1 MSFDFRSPAGRRLS
15 QFTLIHVGTALTVV
29 PVTSVLNRVMI
40 AEMGLSSTLV
50 AFLVTLPYLLSPLQ
64 IWFGAVMDRQVAG
77 GGRFVP
83 WTRLGGLLATVG
95 ASLMA
100 FTVFLIPEGP
110 VLGLAATAVVFL
122 LWGVGINL
130 SSVAY
135 LALLSAQADAQER
148 SRTVGVMFTA
158 MIAASIGTGL
168 FLSSQ
173 LETYSQAR
181 LTVVLIAVPVIALV
195 LVLLGGL
202 GLEGPST
209 STEGKV
215 QERTSPGL
223 LLRSLRDNPV
233 ARRFFGYLMLVLI
246 CIHTQDVLLEPF
258 GAEVL
263 GMPVAATSRLVSIWG
278 AGFLVTMLGGIPLV
292 RRYGERAVSGAGS
305 CLAAAA
311 FLLISGSGLLG
322 QPYLFMGSVLLLGLG
337 GGLMTQSNLAF
348 MLRMTVP
355 RARALYIGTWSV
367 ANFLGQAM
375 IFVPVSLGE
384 SLRLLSG
391 SAWLGYAAV
400 FVLEGVGIIGAIFL
414 LRSIRVEAFQ
424 RKANEQLPDP
434 PAKQAEPV
442 GVPLG

>member
-1 MSFDFRSPAGRRLS
+1 MFDIRSSSGRRLL

-64 IWFGAVMDRQVAG
+64 IWFGALMDRQTAV
-77 GGRFVP
+77 GGRFVT
-83 WTRLGGLLATVG
+83 WIRLGGLMAAVG

-100 FTVFLIPEGP
+100 FTVFLIPESLFTGF
-110 VLGLAATAVVFL
+110 AATVVVFL
-122 LWGVGINL
+122 VWGVGINL

-135 LALLSAQADAQER
+135 LALLSARADPQER

-158 MIAASIGTGL
+158 MIAASIGTGI

-173 LETYSQAR
+173 MEPYSQER
-181 LTVVLIAVPVIALV
+181 LGVLLLVVPAVALV
-195 LVLLGGL
+195 LVLLGAL
-202 GLEGPST
+202 HLEQPSGSPT
-209 STEGKV
+209 ADR
-215 QERTSPGL
+215 QPPQAPPGL
-223 LLRSLRDNPV
+223 LLRSLKDNPV
-233 ARRFFGYLMLVLI
+233 GLRYFAYLMLVLL

-263 GMPVAATSRLVSIWG
+263 GMSVSDTSRLVSIWG
-278 AGFLVTMLGGIPLV
+278 AGFLITMLAGIPLV

-322 QPYLFMGSVLLLGLG
+322 QTYLFMGSVLVLGLG
-337 GGLMTQSNLAF
+337 GGLMTQSNLTF

-367 ANFLGQAM
+367 ATFLAQAM
-375 IFVPVSLGE
+375 IFVPVGLGE
-384 SLRLLSG
+384 FIELLSG
-391 SAWLGYAAV
+391 SPWLGYAAV
-400 FVLEGVGIIGAIFL
+400 FLLEGAGIIGAIFM
-414 LRSIRVEAFQ
+414 LRSIRIESFQ
-424 RKANEQLPDP
+424 RKANEQLPDL
-434 PAKQAEPV
+434 PAAEPV
-442 GVPLG
+442 GVSLG

>member
-1 MSFDFRSPAGRRLS
+1 MFDFRSSAGRRLS

-64 IWFGAVMDRQVAG
+64 IWFGALMDRQTAV
-77 GGRFVP
+77 GGRFVT
-83 WTRLGGLLATVG
+83 WIRLGGLMAAVG

-100 FTVFLIPEGP
+100 FTVFLISESLFTGFS
-110 VLGLAATAVVFL
+110 ATVVVFL
-122 LWGVGINL
+122 VWGVGINL

-135 LALLSAQADAQER
+135 LALLSARADPQER

-158 MIAASIGTGL
+158 MIAASIGTGI

-173 LETYSQAR
+173 MEPYSQER
-181 LTVVLIAVPVIALV
+181 LGVLLLVVPAVALV
-195 LVLLGGL
+195 LVLLGAL
-202 GLEGPST
+202 HLEQPSGSPT
-209 STEGKV
+209 ADR
-215 QERTSPGL
+215 QPPQAPPGL
-223 LLRSLRDNPV
+223 LLRSLKDNPV
-233 ARRFFGYLMLVLI
+233 GLRYFAYLMLVLL

-263 GMPVAATSRLVSIWG
+263 GMSVSDTSRLVSIWG
-278 AGFLVTMLGGIPLV
+278 AGFLITMLAGIPLV

-322 QPYLFMGSVLLLGLG
+322 QTYLFMGSVLVLGLG
-337 GGLMTQSNLAF
+337 GGLMTQSNLTF

-367 ANFLGQAM
+367 ATFLAQAM
-375 IFVPVSLGE
+375 IFVPVGLGE
-384 SLRLLSG
+384 FIELLSG
-391 SAWLGYAAV
+391 SPWLGYAAV
-400 FVLEGVGIIGAIFL
+400 FLLEGAGIIGAIFM
-414 LRSIRVEAFQ
+414 LRSIRIESFQ
-424 RKANEQLPDP
+424 RKANEQLPDL
-434 PAKQAEPV
+434 PAAEPV
-442 GVPLG
+442 GVSLG

>member
-1 MSFDFRSPAGRRLS
+1 MSFDFRSPAGRRLA

-181 LTVVLIAVPVIALV
+181 LTAVLIAVPVIALV

-322 QPYLFMGSVLLLGLG
+322 QPYLFMGSVFLLGLG

-400 FVLEGVGIIGAIFL
+400 FVLEGAGIIGAIFL

>member
-1 MSFDFRSPAGRRLS
+1 MFDFRSSAGRRLL

-64 IWFGAVMDRQVAG
+64 IWFGALMDRQTAA
-77 GGRFVP
+77 GGRFVT
-83 WTRLGGLLATVG
+83 WIRLGGLMAAVG
-95 ASLMA
+95 ASFMA
-100 FTVFLIPEGP
+100 FTVFLIPENLFTGF
-110 VLGLAATAVVFL
+110 AATVGVFL
-122 LWGVGINL
+122 VWGVGINL

-135 LALLSAQADAQER
+135 LALLSARVDPQER
-148 SRTVGVMFTA
+148 SRTIGIMFTA
-158 MIAASIGTGL
+158 MIAASIGTGI

-195 LVLLGGL
+195 LVLLGAL
-202 GLEGPST
+202 RLEQPSEPPT
-209 STEGKV
+209 ADRQSL
-215 QERTSPGL
+215 RTPSSQ

-233 ARRFFGYLMLVLI
+233 ALRYFAYLMLVLL

-263 GMPVAATSRLVSIWG
+263 GMSVSDTSRLVSIWG
-278 AGFLVTMLGGIPLV
+278 TGFLVTMLAGIPLV

-322 QPYLFMGSVLLLGLG
+322 QTYLFMGSVLVLGLG
-337 GGLMTQSNLAF
+337 GGLMTQSNLTF

-367 ANFLGQAM
+367 ATFLAQAM
-375 IFVPVSLGE
+375 IFVPVGLGE
-384 SLRLLSG
+384 FIEFYSG
-391 SAWLGYAAV
+391 RPWLGYVTV
-400 FVLEGVGIIGAIFL
+400 FLLEGAGIIGAIFI
-414 LRSIRVEAFQ
+414 LRSIRIETFQ
-424 RKANEQLPDP
+424 RKANEQLPDL
-434 PAKQAEPV
+434 PAAEPI
-442 GVPLG
+442 GVSLG

>member
-1 MSFDFRSPAGRRLS
+1 MFDIRSSSGRRLL

-64 IWFGAVMDRQVAG
+64 IWFGALMDRQTAV
-77 GGRFVP
+77 GGRFVT
-83 WTRLGGLLATVG
+83 WIRLGGLMAAVG

-100 FTVFLIPEGP
+100 FTVFLIPESLFTGF
-110 VLGLAATAVVFL
+110 AATVVVFL
-122 LWGVGINL
+122 VWGVGINL

-135 LALLSAQADAQER
+135 LALLSARADPQER

-158 MIAASIGTGL
+158 MIAASIGTGI

-173 LETYSQAR
+173 MEPYSQAR
-181 LTVVLIAVPVIALV
+181 LGVLLLVVPAVALV
-195 LVLLGGL
+195 LVLLGAL
-202 GLEGPST
+202 HLEQPSGSPT
-209 STEGKV
+209 ADKPPQAT
-215 QERTSPGL
+215 PGL
-223 LLRSLRDNPV
+223 LLRSLKDNPV
-233 ARRFFGYLMLVLI
+233 GLRYFAYLMLVLL

-263 GMPVAATSRLVSIWG
+263 GMSVSDTSRLVSIWG
-278 AGFLVTMLGGIPLV
+278 TGFLITMLAGIPLV

-322 QPYLFMGSVLLLGLG
+322 QTYLFMGSVLVLGLG
-337 GGLMTQSNLAF
+337 GGLMTQSNLTF

-367 ANFLGQAM
+367 ATFLAQAM
-375 IFVPVSLGE
+375 IFVPVGLGE
-384 SLRLLSG
+384 FIELLSG
-391 SAWLGYAAV
+391 SPWLGYAAV
-400 FVLEGVGIIGAIFL
+400 FLLEGAGIIGAIFM
-414 LRSIRVEAFQ
+414 LRSIRIESFQ
-424 RKANEQLPDP
+424 RKANEQLPDL
-434 PAKQAEPV
+434 PAAEPV
-442 GVPLG
+442 GVSLG

>member
-1 MSFDFRSPAGRRLS
+1 MFDIRSSSGRRLL

-64 IWFGAVMDRQVAG
+64 IWFGALMDRQTAV
-77 GGRFVP
+77 GGRFVT
-83 WTRLGGLLATVG
+83 WIRLGGLMAAVG

-100 FTVFLIPEGP
+100 FTVFLIPESLFTGFA
-110 VLGLAATAVVFL
+110 VTVVVFL
-122 LWGVGINL
+122 VWGVGINL

-135 LALLSAQADAQER
+135 LALLSARADPQER

-158 MIAASIGTGL
+158 MIAASIGTGI

-173 LETYSQAR
+173 MEPYSQER
-181 LTVVLIAVPVIALV
+181 LGVLLLVVPAVALV
-195 LVLLGGL
+195 LVLLGAL
-202 GLEGPST
+202 HLEQPSGSPT
-209 STEGKV
+209 ADR
-215 QERTSPGL
+215 QPPQAPPGL
-223 LLRSLRDNPV
+223 LLRSLKDNPV
-233 ARRFFGYLMLVLI
+233 GLRYFAYLMLVLL

-263 GMPVAATSRLVSIWG
+263 GMSVSDTSRLVSIWG
-278 AGFLVTMLGGIPLV
+278 AGFLITMLAGIPLV

-322 QPYLFMGSVLLLGLG
+322 QTYLFMGSVLVLGLG
-337 GGLMTQSNLAF
+337 GGLMTQSNLTF

-367 ANFLGQAM
+367 ATFLAQAM
-375 IFVPVSLGE
+375 IFVPVGLGE
-384 SLRLLSG
+384 FIELLSG
-391 SAWLGYAAV
+391 SPWLGYAAV
-400 FVLEGVGIIGAIFL
+400 FLLEGAGIIGAIFM
-414 LRSIRVEAFQ
+414 LRSIRIESFQ
-424 RKANEQLPDP
+424 RKANEQLPDL
-434 PAKQAEPV
+434 PAAEPV
-442 GVPLG
+442 GVSLG

>member
-1 MSFDFRSPAGRRLS
+1 MFDFRSSAGRRLL

-64 IWFGAVMDRQVAG
+64 IWFGALMDRQTAA
-77 GGRFVP
+77 GGRFVT
-83 WTRLGGLLATVG
+83 WIRLGGLLAAVG

-100 FTVFLIPEGP
+100 FTVFLIPENLLTGF
-110 VLGLAATAVVFL
+110 AATVGVFL
-122 LWGVGINL
+122 VWGVGINL

-135 LALLSAQADAQER
+135 LALLSARADPQER
-148 SRTVGVMFTA
+148 SRTIGIMFTA
-158 MIAASIGTGL
+158 MIAASIGTGI

-195 LVLLGGL
+195 LVLLGAL
-202 GLEGPST
+202 RLEQPSESPT
-209 STEGKV
+209 ADR
-215 QERTSPGL
+215 QPPRTPSSQ

-233 ARRFFGYLMLVLI
+233 ALRYFAYLMLVLL

-263 GMPVAATSRLVSIWG
+263 GMSVSDTSRLVSIWG
-278 AGFLVTMLGGIPLV
+278 TGFLVTMLAGIPLV

-322 QPYLFMGSVLLLGLG
+322 QTYLFMGSVLVLGLG
-337 GGLMTQSNLAF
+337 GGLMTQSNLTF

-355 RARALYIGTWSV
+355 RARALYIGAWSV
-367 ANFLGQAM
+367 ATFLAQAM
-375 IFVPVSLGE
+375 IFVPVGLGE
-384 SLRLLSG
+384 FIEFYSG
-391 SAWLGYAAV
+391 SPWLGYAAV
-400 FVLEGVGIIGAIFL
+400 FLLEGAGIIGAIFI
-414 LRSIRVEAFQ
+414 LRSIRIETFQ
-424 RKANEQLPDP
+424 RKANEQLPDL
-434 PAKQAEPV
+434 PAAEPV
-442 GVPLG
+442 GVSLG

>member
-1 MSFDFRSPAGRRLS
+1 MFDFRSPAGRRLL

-50 AFLVTLPYLLSPLQ
+50 ALLVTLPYLLSPLQ
-64 IWFGAVMDRQVAG
+64 IWFGAVMDRQVAA

-83 WTRLGGLLATVG
+83 WTRLGGLLAAVG

-110 VLGLAATAVVFL
+110 VLGLAGTVVVFL

-181 LTVVLIAVPVIALV
+181 LTVVLVAVPVIALV

-202 GLEGPST
+202 GLEGPSA
-209 STEGKV
+209 STGGKV

-223 LLRSLRDNPV
+223 LLRSLRNNPV

-292 RRYGERAVSGAGS
+292 RRYGERAVSRAGS
-305 CLAAAA
+305 CMAAAA

-322 QPYLFMGSVLLLGLG
+322 QPYLFMGSVFLLGLG
-337 GGLMTQSNLAF
+337 GGLMTQSNLTF

-355 RARALYIGTWSV
+355 GARALYIGTWSV

-384 SLRLLSG
+384 SLRILSG

-400 FVLEGVGIIGAIFL
+400 FVLEGAGIIGAIFL

>member
-1 MSFDFRSPAGRRLS
+1 MFDFRSPAGRRLL

-40 AEMGLSSTLV
+40 VEMGLSSTLV

-64 IWFGAVMDRQVAG
+64 IWFGSVMDRQVAA

-110 VLGLAATAVVFL
+110 LGLAATVVVFL

-173 LETYSQAR
+173 LETYSQVR
-181 LTVVLIAVPVIALV
+181 LTMVLIAVPVIALM

-202 GLEGPST
+202 GLEGPSA

-292 RRYGERAVSGAGS
+292 RRYGERAVSRAGS
-305 CLAAAA
+305 CMVAAA
-311 FLLISGSGLLG
+311 FLLIAGSGLLG
-322 QPYLFMGSVLLLGLG
+322 QPYLFMGSVFLLGLG
-337 GGLMTQSNLAF
+337 GGLMTQSNLTF

-367 ANFLGQAM
+367 ANFLGQAL

-384 SLRLLSG
+384 SLRILSG

-400 FVLEGVGIIGAIFL
+400 FALEGAGIIGAIFL

-424 RKANEQLPDP
+424 RKANEQLSDP
-434 PAKQAEPV
+434 PAKQVEPV

>member
-1 MSFDFRSPAGRRLS
+1 MFDFRSPAGRRLL

-40 AEMGLSSTLV
+40 VEMGLSSTLV

-64 IWFGAVMDRQVAG
+64 IWFGAAMDRQVAA

-110 VLGLAATAVVFL
+110 LGLAATVVVFL

-173 LETYSQAR
+173 LETYSQVR
-181 LTVVLIAVPVIALV
+181 LTMVLIAVPVIALV

-202 GLEGPST
+202 GLEGPSA

-292 RRYGERAVSGAGS
+292 RRYGERAVSRAGS
-305 CLAAAA
+305 CMVAAA
-311 FLLISGSGLLG
+311 FLLIAGSGLLG
-322 QPYLFMGSVLLLGLG
+322 QPYLFMGSVFLLGLG
-337 GGLMTQSNLAF
+337 GGLMTQSNLTF

-367 ANFLGQAM
+367 ANFLGQAL

-384 SLRLLSG
+384 SLRILSG

-400 FVLEGVGIIGAIFL
+400 FALEGAGIIGAIFL

-424 RKANEQLPDP
+424 RKANEQLSDP
-434 PAKQAEPV
+434 PAKQVEPV

>member
-400 FVLEGVGIIGAIFL
+400 FVLEGAGIIGAIFL

>member
-1 MSFDFRSPAGRRLS
+1 MFDTRSSSGRRLL

-64 IWFGAVMDRQVAG
+64 IWFGALMDRQTAV
-77 GGRFVP
+77 GGRFVT
-83 WTRLGGLLATVG
+83 WIRLGGLMAAVG

-100 FTVFLIPEGP
+100 FTVFLIPESLFTGFA
-110 VLGLAATAVVFL
+110 VTVVVFL
-122 LWGVGINL
+122 VWGVGINL

-135 LALLSAQADAQER
+135 LALLSARADPQER

-158 MIAASIGTGL
+158 MIAASIGTGI

-173 LETYSQAR
+173 MEPYSQER
-181 LTVVLIAVPVIALV
+181 LGVLLLVVPAVALV
-195 LVLLGGL
+195 LVLLGAL
-202 GLEGPST
+202 HLEQPSGSPT
-209 STEGKV
+209 ADR
-215 QERTSPGL
+215 QPPQAPPGL
-223 LLRSLRDNPV
+223 LLRSLKDNPV
-233 ARRFFGYLMLVLI
+233 GLRYFAYLMLVLL

-263 GMPVAATSRLVSIWG
+263 GMSVSDTSRLVSIWG
-278 AGFLVTMLGGIPLV
+278 AGFLITMLAGIPLV

-322 QPYLFMGSVLLLGLG
+322 QTYLFMGSVLVLGLG
-337 GGLMTQSNLAF
+337 GGLMTQSNLTF

-367 ANFLGQAM
+367 ATFLAQAM
-375 IFVPVSLGE
+375 IFVPVGLGE
-384 SLRLLSG
+384 FIELLSG
-391 SAWLGYAAV
+391 SPWLGYAAV
-400 FVLEGVGIIGAIFL
+400 FLLEGAGIIGAIFM
-414 LRSIRVEAFQ
+414 LRSIRIESFQ
-424 RKANEQLPDP
+424 RKANEQLPDL
-434 PAKQAEPV
+434 PAAEPV
-442 GVPLG
+442 GVSLG

>member
-1 MSFDFRSPAGRRLS
+1 MFDFRLPAGRRLL

-40 AEMGLSSTLV
+40 VEMGLSSTLV

-64 IWFGAVMDRQVAG
+64 IWFGAVMDRQVAA

-110 VLGLAATAVVFL
+110 LGLAATVVVFL

-173 LETYSQAR
+173 LETYSQVR
-181 LTVVLIAVPVIALV
+181 LTMVLIAVPVIALM

-202 GLEGPST
+202 GLEGPSA

-292 RRYGERAVSGAGS
+292 RRYGERAVSRAGS
-305 CLAAAA
+305 CMVAAA
-311 FLLISGSGLLG
+311 FLLIAGSGLLG
-322 QPYLFMGSVLLLGLG
+322 QPYLFMGSVFLLGLG
-337 GGLMTQSNLAF
+337 GGLMTQSNLTF

-367 ANFLGQAM
+367 ANFLGQAL

-384 SLRLLSG
+384 SLRILSG

-400 FVLEGVGIIGAIFL
+400 FALEGAGIIGAIFL

-424 RKANEQLPDP
+424 RKANEQLSDP
-434 PAKQAEPV
+434 PAKQVEPV

>member
-1 MSFDFRSPAGRRLS
+1 MFDFRLPSGRRLL
-15 QFTLIHVGTALTVV
+15 QFTLLHMGTALTVV

-64 IWFGAVMDRQVAG
+64 IWFGAALDRQVAA

-100 FTVFLIPEGP
+100 FTVFLIPEDP
-110 VLGLAATAVVFL
+110 VLGLAATVVVFL
-122 LWGVGINL
+122 LWGGGINL

-158 MIAASIGTGL
+158 MIMASIGTGL

-173 LETYSQAR
+173 LGTYSQAR

-202 GLEGPST
+202 GLEGPSA
-209 STEGKV
+209 STDV

-233 ARRFFGYLMLVLI
+233 ALRFFGYLVLILI

-263 GMPVAATSRLVSIWG
+263 GMSVAATSRLVSIWG
-278 AGFLVTMLGGIPLV
+278 SGFLVTMLGAIPLV
-292 RRYGERAVSGAGS
+292 RRYGERSVSRAGS
-305 CLAAAA
+305 CMAAAA

-322 QPYLFMGSVLLLGLG
+322 QPYLFMGSVFLLGLG
-337 GGLMTQSNLAF
+337 GGLMTQSNLTF

-367 ANFLGQAM
+367 ANFLGQAL

-384 SLRLLSG
+384 SLRLLSS

-400 FVLEGVGIIGAIFL
+400 FVLEGAGIIGAIFL

-424 RKANEQLPDP
+424 QKANEQLPDP
-434 PAKQAEPV
+434 PAKQVEPI

>member
-322 QPYLFMGSVLLLGLG
+322 QPYLFMGSVFLLGLG

-400 FVLEGVGIIGAIFL
+400 FVLEGAGIIGAIFL

-434 PAKQAEPV
+434 PVKQAEPV

>member
-322 QPYLFMGSVLLLGLG
+322 QPYLFMGSVFLLGLG

-400 FVLEGVGIIGAIFL
+400 FVLEGAGIIGAIFL

>member
-1 MSFDFRSPAGRRLS
+1 MFDFRSPAGRRLL

-40 AEMGLSSTLV
+40 VEMGLSSTLV

-64 IWFGAVMDRQVAG
+64 IWFGAVMDRQVAA

-110 VLGLAATAVVFL
+110 LGLAATVVVFL

-173 LETYSQAR
+173 LETYSQVR
-181 LTVVLIAVPVIALV
+181 LTMVLIAVPVIALV

-202 GLEGPST
+202 GLEGPSA

-292 RRYGERAVSGAGS
+292 RRYGERAVSRAGS
-305 CLAAAA
+305 CMVAAA
-311 FLLISGSGLLG
+311 FLLIAGSGLLG
-322 QPYLFMGSVLLLGLG
+322 QPYLFMGSVFLLGLG
-337 GGLMTQSNLAF
+337 GGLMTQSNLTF

-367 ANFLGQAM
+367 ANFLGQAL

-384 SLRLLSG
+384 SLRILSG

-400 FVLEGVGIIGAIFL
+400 FALEGAGIIGAIFL

-424 RKANEQLPDP
+424 RKANEQLSDP
-434 PAKQAEPV
+434 PAKQVEPV